1 MKAIQFNFS
10 KRRLLAGFSLGLLLS
25 SCSSTPP
32 QGPTAAEQM
41 MEASIAEAEQYTQMQ
56 NQPPSEI
63 STSLLN
69 NAAGLGGV
77 SKPTRSALERFDIS
91 VNRVPARTFFLSLV
105 ADSGINVV
113 AHPEVTG
120 FISLE
125 LKNVTIAEVLGV
137 TRDVYGYE
145 YKLTNGIYTIF
156 SRKLRTEVFP
166 INYLDIKR
174 VGVSD
179 TSVSIGKISSSD
191 SGNSN
196 GRSSGGSS
204 NQSDGSG
211 SLLGYIEESKSGSS
225 GSSGALTPGA
235 RVQTLNKTDFWGSI
249 YETLSA
255 IVDAGSDGRMVMTNP
270 QSGLVVVK
278 AMPNELSAV
287 RDFLERS
294 ELSVK
299 RQVVLETKILEVRLN
314 DGFEAGIDWSA
325 ISGSLHSER
334 VRTRGNSTL
343 DQAGSSLSG
352 GILSTFAESSRLV
365 FDDTDSVV
373 SAVLDVID
381 LTQLLDL
388 LETQGNVQVLSSPRI
403 STVNNQKAI
412 IRVGSDEFFVTGISN
427 NTTATAASIQNT
439 PQIDLESFFSGIA
452 LDVTPQIAADG
463 DVILHVHPI
472 VSDVEDQLKEI
483 QFGDEFFTLPLAL
496 RDVRESDSIVRARSG
511 QVVVLGGLMQE
522 ITVDVV
528 GKQPILGDI
537 PVIRGL
543 FKTMETRNVKTELVI
558 LMRPIVV
565 DDQTWE
571 EELLRT
577 SNRMGLMS
585 DEYRG
590 RDN

>member
-1 MKAIQFNFS
+1 
-10 KRRLLAGFSLGLLLS
+10 
-25 SCSSTPP
+25 
-32 QGPTAAEQM
+32 
-41 MEASIAEAEQYTQMQ
+41 
-56 NQPPSEI
+56 
-63 STSLLN
+63 
-69 NAAGLGGV
+69 
-77 SKPTRSALERFDIS
+77 
-91 VNRVPARTFFLSLV
+91 
-105 ADSGINVV
+105 
-113 AHPEVTG
+113 
-120 FISLE
+120 
-125 LKNVTIAEVLGV
+125 
-137 TRDVYGYE
+137 
-145 YKLTNGIYTIF
+145 
-156 SRKLRTEVFP
+156 
-166 INYLDIKR
+166 
-174 VGVSD
+174 
-179 TSVSIGKISSSD
+179 
-191 SGNSN
+191 
-196 GRSSGGSS
+196 
-204 NQSDGSG
+204 
-211 SLLGYIEESKSGSS
+211 
-225 GSSGALTPGA
+225 
-235 RVQTLNKTDFWGSI
+235 
-249 YETLSA
+249 
-255 IVDAGSDGRMVMTNP
+255 
-270 QSGLVVVK
+270 
-278 AMPNELSAV
+278 
-287 RDFLERS
+287 
-294 ELSVK
+294 
-299 RQVVLETKILEVRLN
+299 
-314 DGFEAGIDWSA
+314 
-325 ISGSLHSER
+325 
-334 VRTRGNSTL
+334 L